1 MKHRTFM
8 IERTLP
14 VDGGDKVYYGGMDR
28 CGSSLVPYWADKS
41 GGQKYLVEEIVGNTY
56 KMLKDQFGFLN
67 LELHIIELPEEEW
80 VSY

>member
-14 VDGGDKVYYGGMDR
+14 VDGGDKVYYGGMDI
-28 CGSSLVPYWADKS
+28 CGSSLVPYWTDKKN
-41 GGQKYLVEEIVGNTY
+41 GNKYLDEELLAQAY
-56 KMLKDQFGFLN
+56 KKLKDQFGFLN